1 LLLAPAELGS
11 SHPLA
16 HLANVSAKSAID
28 PVLKTGT

>member
-16 HLANVSAKSAID
+16 HLANVSGKFATN
-28 PVLKTGT
+28 PY